1 MSLLRAQRH
10 PQITDEI
17 RRELLSAKCR
27 DEPTVMDQSEPV
39 IATTAQSTVVDMQ

>member
-1 MSLLRAQRH
+1 MALMRVQRH

-27 DEPTVMDQSEPV
+27 DEPTAMDQSELV
-39 IATTAQSTVVDMQ
+39 AAQLSAVNVN